1 MKSDNIVAY
10 CFTDMKGS
18 IIESKLDNTP
28 MIPASNTKIITAYLA
43 FEKYGMNHTFKTTFG
58 DYGDSLVVNGGPT
71 FFLDPYSPEFKEEI
85 KRIIKQIGSG
95 NSLKSV
101 LLSNPVVDDQKYN
114 HCWQIGDSQYSYQAP
129 ISNFFFME
137 NCRYKNKISQYPASS
152 SIMDHETENAYS
164 PVKNPERYFVNS
176 LVADL
181 RIDRHVPVNR
191 FNIEW
196 TGASASHSASLSD
209 VVTHILVESCNFY
222 AEVLFKSLSN
232 DGENPGTWQKSAKYA
247 AEMLSGIEGSDGIR
261 INDGSGLCK
270 DNLLTP
276 IFTVNLLRHAYE
288 KYGEFFWNL
297 FPRPGKGTLRKRMT
311 KYMEHGIMAKTGTL
325 SSVSA
330 LSGYILSTG
339 TIFSIF
345 INNSL
350 AQTKE
355 REASI
360 DQMVSDFIDRH
371 KSLA

>member
-1 MKSDNIVAY
+1 MKSDNVLAY

-43 FEKYGMNHTFKTTFG
+43 FQRYGMNHAFETSFG
-58 DYGDSLVVNGGPT
+58 VYGDSLVVSGGPT
-71 FFLDPYSPEFKEEI
+71 FFLDPYNPEFKGEIERII
-85 KRIIKQIGSG
+85 KRIGPG

-114 HCWQIGDSQYSYQAP
+114 LCWQIGDSLYSYQAP

-137 NCRYKNKISQYPASS
+137 NCHYKIKISPYQASS
-152 SIMDHETENAYS
+152 SVIDHENENEYR
-164 PVKNPERYFVNS
+164 PVRNPERYFAGS

-181 RIDRHVPVNR
+181 DIDHHVPVNR
-191 FNIEW
+191 FNIHRTE
-196 TGASASHSASLSD
+196 ASASHSAPLSD
-209 VVTHILVESCNFY
+209 VAAHMLVESCNFY

-232 DGENPGTWQKSAKYA
+232 DGKNPGSWQKSAKSA
-247 AEMLSGIEGSDGIR
+247 ADMLSGIEGSDGIR
-261 INDGSGLCK
+261 IKDGSGLCK

-297 FPRPGKGTLRKRMT
+297 FPRPGKGTLRKRMI

-360 DQMVSDFIDRH
+360 DKIISDFIDRH
-371 KSLA
+371 RSLA